1 MHFWRHVL
9 AFVAI
14 LTFASNADIL
24 RHEAK
29 LTVGGNANFG
39 NIVNIIL
46 DAMLTFRGNADF
58 KGNIIRALL
67 V

>member
-9 AFVAI
+9 ACVAI

-46 DAMLTFRGNADF
+46 EAML
-58 KGNIIRALL
+58 II
-67 V
+67 

>member
-24 RHEAK
+24 RQEAK
-29 LTVGGNANFG
+29 LTVGGNANIWKHYQHYIG
-39 NIVNIIL
+39 
-46 DAMLTFRGNADF
+46 GNA
-58 KGNIIRALL
+58 NIWKHC
-67 V
+67 